1 MILKSY
7 IIEKNTEVLDK
18 YKSILMYGENEGIKD
33 DIKIKIKERK
43 KNAEIINIFEEE
55 IIRDKD
61 ILFNHINNSSLFSS
75 EKLIF
80 LHGITDKVFNQINE
94 SLEKE
99 IKDVNIYIFSSI
111 LEKRSKIRN
120 YFEKENKLGVVACY
134 EDNERT
140 LSNYIITHL
149 KGHGGLTQEIVN
161 IIISNSNLNRKIIK
175 NEIEKIKNCFF
186 KKNINKE
193 ELEELLNIKSN
204 NSFSQVRD
212 ASFLGDKIKVNRL
225 MGEVEFVDEDVFF
238 YLNQINLRT
247 NKLLEIQ
254 HINRETKDDE
264 LALDTLKPKVFWK
277 DKPIYLLQLK
287 RWNRIN
293 LENILDRIYKIEL
306 LMKRSQAKNDL
317 IIKNLLI
324 EICNKASNSLS
335 TV

>member
-7 IIEKNTEVLDK
+7 IIEKNTELLDK

-94 SLEKE
+94 SIEKE

-186 KKNINKE
+186 KKNT
-193 ELEELLNIKSN
+193 KSN
-204 NSFSQVRD
+204 C
-212 ASFLGDKIKVNRL
+212 
-225 MGEVEFVDEDVFF
+225 
-238 YLNQINLRT
+238 IN
-247 NKLLEIQ
+247 
-254 HINRETKDDE
+254 
-264 LALDTLKPKVFWK
+264 A
-277 DKPIYLLQLK
+277 
-287 RWNRIN
+287 
-293 LENILDRIYKIEL
+293 
-306 LMKRSQAKNDL
+306 DL
-317 IIKNLLI
+317 IILLTEWDEFKSIDFKSIVKNKKFKIYDLRNLYNTI
-324 EICNKASNSLS
+324 DMKRKKIKYFSVGRPS
-335 TV
+335 TI